1 MSDLATE
8 NEQLRSERDLL
19 RRRLAAVE
27 ETFMRTVEESQ
38 EEILA
43 MNDALARTNA
53 QLREL
58 DQMKDAFLSMVTHEL
73 RTPLTVISGITE
85 MLETGIYGE
94 LTNEQAEHLRQ
105 IGTQAG
111 RLRHLV
117 NDLLDLSKIEA
128 GMMKLHREAISP
140 RSMGEE
146 VIEQLI
152 AYAAQSGV
160 ILRNQISA
168 NLPDVDCDGR
178 RIEHVLINLISNAIK
193 FTPHGGQ
200 VTLSAATD
208 ERKIRFCV
216 ADTGSGIP
224 KDALPRVFD
233 KFFQVHT
240 NTETGLKGTG
250 LGLAIVKHIVE
261 LHRGDVGCES
271 EMGHGSRFYFSLP
284 MAERKSNGTQ
294 GQSVV
299 NQPEAS

>member
-1 MSDLATE
+1 MTDLVTE

-19 RRRLAAVE
+19 RRRLADVE
-27 ETFMRTVEESQ
+27 ETFTRTVEESQ

-94 LTNEQAEHLRQ
+94 LTGEQAEHIRQ
-105 IGTQAG
+105 IGAQAA

-128 GMMKLHREAISP
+128 GMMKLHPEVVSP

-160 ILRNQISA
+160 ILRNQVRS
-168 NLPDVDCDGR
+168 NLPDVFCDVR

-200 VTLSAATD
+200 VTITAAPID
-208 ERKIRFCV
+208 HLVQFCV

-224 KDALPRVFD
+224 AEALPRVFD

-240 NTETGLKGTG
+240 STETGIKGTG

-261 LHRGDVGCES
+261 LHGGEVSCRS
-271 EMGHGSRFYFSLP
+271 EIGQGSRFFFTLP
-284 MAERKSNGTQ
+284 IAEQRPAVSPGALD
-294 GQSVV
+294 VV
-299 NQPEAS
+299 

>member
-1 MSDLATE
+1 MSDLALE

-27 ETFMRTVEESQ
+27 ETFLRTVQESQ

-53 QLREL
+53 RLREL

-94 LTNEQAEHLRQ
+94 MTSDHAEHIRQ
-105 IGTQAG
+105 IGAQSA

-128 GMMKLHREAISP
+128 GMMKLHPEVVSP
-140 RSMGEE
+140 RLMGEE

-152 AYAAQSGV
+152 TYAAQSGV
-160 ILRNQISA
+160 IVRNLIRS
-168 NLPDVDCDGR
+168 NLPDVFCDVS
-178 RIEHVLINLISNAIK
+178 RIEQVLVNLISNAIK

-200 VTLSAATD
+200 VTISGID
-208 ERKIRFCV
+208 IGDQVQFCV
-216 ADTGSGIP
+216 ADTGRGIP
-224 KDALPRVFD
+224 AEALPRIFD

-240 NTETGLKGTG
+240 STETGTKGTG
-250 LGLAIVKHIVE
+250 LGLAIVRHIVE
-261 LHRGDVGCES
+261 LHGGQVSCQSEIDRGSQFFFTLPVAV
-271 EMGHGSRFYFSLP
+271 SRPTEVTAPPANS
-284 MAERKSNGTQ
+284 
-294 GQSVV
+294 
-299 NQPEAS
+299 